1 MRENPASCLAA
12 KGASCACVRFGLSR
26 LPFRWRQNVENSHVT
41 FGMPPKIGIDVLKP
55 RTTLPPGILHS
66 RFAAC
71 RHPRGHALTFPAPAL
86 HSLSIRAGRS
96 WGSPRHR
103 ARMPPC
109 SGANVEKC
117 PLPPRLQAASFPW
130 PTPSARR
137 CSSRRGRGGLRGV
150 PPSLFVAAAGHRLRV
165 HADTW
170 AAMRPCGLCD
180 WRGRPLS
187 GYSAPERPL
196 LAHRKGL
203 YVSAGRPNKK
213 RRPLAGPPRS
223 HTL

>member
-1 MRENPASCLAA
+1 MSLSQERRCRREFCIRGLRPAGIPEGMR
-12 KGASCACVRFGLSR
+12 SR
-26 LPFRWRQNVENSHVT
+26 SRRQ
-41 FGMPPKIGIDVLKP
+41 LC
-55 RTTLPPGILHS
+55 ILF
-66 RFAAC
+66 RFA
-71 RHPRGHALTFPAPAL
+71 RVV
-86 HSLSIRAGRS
+86 AG
-96 WGSPRHR
+96 GSPRHR

-213 RRPLAGPPRS
+213 GGPSRGRLAHILSDPACGWAVLFGHLPCRLLHLLVARGRPVRGIMPPANRAARNWRS
-223 HTL
+223 VLH